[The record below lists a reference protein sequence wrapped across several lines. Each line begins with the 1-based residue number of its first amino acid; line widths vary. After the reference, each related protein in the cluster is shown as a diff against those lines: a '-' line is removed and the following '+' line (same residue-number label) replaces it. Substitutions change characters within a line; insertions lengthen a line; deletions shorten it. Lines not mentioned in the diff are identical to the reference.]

1 MKNKELFINKMS
13 RIDGKLKTI
22 RVMVTRQG
30 TTVQDIHSIL
40 DQIDSEM
47 SDLSTMVERE
57 GTAYNR

>member
-30 TTVQDIHSIL
+30 TTVQDIHGIL
-40 DQIDSEM
+40 DLIDSEM